1 MLTPYTK
8 QIEAVRFVRTLI
20 SENKN
25 LLNSLPVVPE
35 TFTEFD
41 QALNDAGA
49 SIVAMKRYQEMDEI
63 PNKRAIGII
72 EKLIERLDKYTDASP
87 IKDEATNYIVSLKR

>member
-35 TFTEFD
+35 TFNEFD

-49 SIVAMKRYQEMDEI
+49 SIVALKRLEDMSEV
-63 PNKRAIGII
+63 PNRRAIAVV
-72 EKLIERLDKYTDASP
+72 EKLIERLDKLGDQSLA
-87 IKDEATNYIVSLKR
+87 KEEATNYIVSLKR